1 MVVKA
6 VFCHFTESEQWS
18 FLMPYSSNKQGF
30 LALSQILAWA
40 SIHSLPQELSVIPP
54 RMGQRAMYLG
64 STDNILT
71 VSDVEVEHSKVD
83 IRGLEVLGE
92 VVALGV
98 TVRVGAIRSD
108 S

>member
-1 MVVKA
+1 
-6 VFCHFTESEQWS
+6 
-18 FLMPYSSNKQGF
+18 
-30 LALSQILAWA
+30 
-40 SIHSLPQELSVIPP
+40 
-54 RMGQRAMYLG
+54 MGQRAMYLG